1 MGTMVSLRPIAMF
14 AALGLFLAPLP
25 NADAFGPAKTHV
37 QQTAETRLI
46 AQFQRFASLTDGTV
60 GIVVRDLG
68 TGETLSLNGDT
79 LFPMASAYK
88 VAVAGRI
95 FAMIDAGALT
105 LEDRLASPAGPVSV
119 ATLLDLM
126 LTRSDNDATDL
137 LVARAGGPAAVNH
150 WVAGL
155 GIRGLRVDSNT
166 ADLLY
171 RAMGLAPRPG
181 NFNRNVAAAMAA
193 DPTLR
198 ERDAR
203 DIPNIAFAQDP
214 RDTAT
219 PTAMTDLVAAIRTGR
234 ALSGRSTV
242 ALLSIMERCRTGKA
256 RLPGMLPPGT
266 LVAHKTGSLNGTG
279 NDTGVITLPDGRL
292 FAITVFVMQDHKGQV
307 TRDRIMA
314 EAARATYDYFL
325 FATDRGPNRSTV

>member
-1 MGTMVSLRPIAMF
+1 MGRMVPFRPIAML

-25 NADAFGPAKTHV
+25 DADAFGPAKTAV

-79 LFPMASAYK
+79 LFPMASSYK

-95 FAMIDAGALT
+95 FAMVDAGALT
-105 LEDRLASPAGPVSV
+105 LEDQLASPAGPVSV

-137 LVARAGGPAAVNH
+137 LVARAGGPTAVH
-150 WVAGL
+150 QWVAGL

-171 RAMGLAPRPG
+171 RAMGLAPQPG
-181 NFNRNVAAAMAA
+181 NFHRNVAAAMAA
-193 DPTLR
+193 DPALR
-198 ERDAR
+198 ERDAH
-203 DIPNIAFAQDP
+203 DIPNIAFARDP

-219 PTAMTDLVAAIRTGR
+219 PTAMTDLVAAIRTGK

-279 NDTGVITLPDGRL
+279 NDTGVISLPDGRL
-292 FAITVFVMQDHKGQV
+292 FAITVFVMQDHKGHA

-314 EAARATYDYFL
+314 EAARASYDYFL
-325 FATDRGPNRSTV
+325 FAPDRGTV

>member
-1 MGTMVSLRPIAMF
+1 ML

-25 NADAFGPAKTHV
+25 DADAFGPAKTAV

-95 FAMIDAGALT
+95 FAMVDAGALT
-105 LEDRLASPAGPVSV
+105 LEDQLASPAGPVSV

-137 LVARAGGPAAVNH
+137 LVARAGGPTAVH
-150 WVAGL
+150 QWVAGL

-171 RAMGLAPRPG
+171 RAMGLAPSR
-181 NFNRNVAAAMAA
+181 A
-193 DPTLR
+193 
-198 ERDAR
+198 
-203 DIPNIAFAQDP
+203 IS
-214 RDTAT
+214 
-219 PTAMTDLVAAIRTGR
+219 TAMSPLRWRPTRRCANAMHMTFPTSPSPATRAI
-234 ALSGRSTV
+234 
-242 ALLSIMERCRTGKA
+242 
-256 RLPGMLPPGT
+256 PPRR
-266 LVAHKTGSLNGTG
+266 
-279 NDTGVITLPDGRL
+279 PR
-292 FAITVFVMQDHKGQV
+292 
-307 TRDRIMA
+307 
-314 EAARATYDYFL
+314 
-325 FATDRGPNRSTV
+325 

>member
-1 MGTMVSLRPIAMF
+1 MVPLRPIAIL
-14 AALGLFLAPLP
+14 AALGVFLAPLP
-25 NADAFGPAKTHV
+25 DADAFGPAKTAV

-46 AQFQRFASLTDGTV
+46 GQFQRFASLTDGTV

-95 FAMIDAGALT
+95 FAMVDAGALT

-137 LVARAGGPAAVNH
+137 LVARAGGPAAVHH

-166 ADLLY
+166 ADLLW

-193 DPTLR
+193 DPALR

-219 PTAMTDLVAAIRTGR
+219 PTAMTDLVAAIRTGK

-242 ALLSIMERCRTGKA
+242 ALLAIMERCRTGKA

-325 FATDRGPNRSTV
+325 FAPDRGTV